1 MEDDQERE
9 RMRDE
14 AQVVADAWCKNP
26 DIVPLAFRPVFVS
39 IIELQ
44 KLPIDFTMI
53 RLWAKEA
60 LERNLGTDAYPFLLR
75 VWRYIPTL
83 EKASKVLMAVGER
96 DEYWQ
101 KNPDGSI
108 TFSAAGVDAQQ
119 VAQEPMIEASLE
131 MLEALTRAI
140 YENYCHGQPNAGA
153 PALIEHTVVEVGLN

>member
-9 RMRDE
+9 RKADE
-14 AQVVADAWCKNP
+14 AQIVFAAWCKDP
-26 DIVPLAFRPVFVS
+26 DTVPVKFRPVFAS

-44 KLPIDFTMI
+44 KLPIDFRMI
-53 RLWAKEA
+53 RLWLKHG
-60 LERNLGTDAYPFLLR
+60 LECNLGSDAHTWILR
-75 VWRYIPTL
+75 AWRFVPTL
-83 EKASKVLMAVGER
+83 EKTNAGLMAVGER

-140 YENYCHGQPNAGA
+140 YENYCHGK
-153 PALIEHTVVEVGLN
+153 PATMQEVTVAQIGLN